1 MVVLKMK
8 SGMLTDRE
16 RDILKKAIEKAE
28 YRKANPTLV
37 ATLFDML
44 WPLALGIMFF
54 LLILFMTNHTAQ
66 KGYFDLTNACSPFPE
81 PKWFEELDRKK
92 YNENKSEDDTPYTG
106 NVSTGGAFG
115 GMSGGSG
122 MGAF

>member
-1 MVVLKMK
+1 MR
-8 SGMLTDRE
+8 SEELTDRD
-16 RDILKKAIEKAE
+16 RSILKKAIEKAE
-28 YRKANPTLV
+28 YRKAHPTLF

-44 WPLALGIMFF
+44 WPLALGVLFF

-66 KGYFDLTNACSPFPE
+66 KGYFNLAYACSPFPE

-92 YNENKSEDDTPYTG
+92 YSEDKSGDDTPYTG
-106 NVSTGGAFG
+106 NVSSGGAFG

-122 MGAF
+122 MGGL